1 MTRHAI
7 RYCGIRIEYEL
18 ERKAVKNLNIR
29 LHPDGRICVSAPR
42 RVEVAQ
48 IDAFV
53 EKKAEWLIRHL
64 AEMER
69 ESHLRPDGHLHEGMT
84 VYVLGQGYRLH
95 LAEGP
100 LGMDDSQKEQGE
112 LVLYLTAGQEVAAK
126 EVYLAW
132 LKAQSGSVF
141 LASLERMLAKTAA
154 EGFCRPTLRVRNMKT
169 RWGSCKPS
177 EGKITLNLQL
187 MKADLDCIDQ
197 VMLHELIHLKEPRH
211 NAAFYERMD
220 RYMPDWRQRKERL
233 ETEYQDGL

>member
-1 MTRHAI
+1 MQFDNGLPIYLQIVKEMTLRALSGAI
-7 RYCGIRIEYEL
+7 KPGEKIPPVREL
-18 ERKAVKNLNIR
+18 A
-29 LHPDGRICVSAPR
+29 
-42 RVEVAQ
+42 
-48 IDAFV
+48 
-53 EKKAEWLIRHL
+53 AEFGVNPNTMQRAM

-211 NAAFYERMD
+211 NDAFYERMD